1 MGTRLAV
8 ILMLFISFAGGAAM
22 AVEEPKFVSV
32 KKVGTIELRD
42 YPALIAAEVTVGGT
56 RAEAS
61 NAGFR
66 LLAGYIFGGNTRKQS
81 IEMTAPV
88 VQKGQASE
96 KIVMTAPVI
105 MNDTNGQWIV
115 RFIMPSGY
123 TMETLPEPNDPKVR
137 LVPVVPVRM
146 AVIRFSGLAREG
158 DVESNTK
165 TLQQFISSEKLN
177 ATGSASLARYD
188 PPWTLWFMRRNEIM
202 IAVSRD

>member
-1 MGTRLAV
+1 MVTRLAV

-32 KKVGTIELRD
+32 KKVGAIELRD
-42 YPALIAAEVTVGGT
+42 YPAVIAAEVTVGGT

-61 NAGFR
+61 SAGFR

-88 VQKGQASE
+88 VQKGNASE
-96 KIVMTAPVI
+96 KIAMTAPVI

-137 LVPVVPVRM
+137 LVPVAPVRM

-177 ATGSASLARYD
+177 DTSIASLARYD
-188 PPWTLWFMRRNEIM
+188 PPWTPWFMRRNEIM
-202 IAVSRD
+202 IPISRN